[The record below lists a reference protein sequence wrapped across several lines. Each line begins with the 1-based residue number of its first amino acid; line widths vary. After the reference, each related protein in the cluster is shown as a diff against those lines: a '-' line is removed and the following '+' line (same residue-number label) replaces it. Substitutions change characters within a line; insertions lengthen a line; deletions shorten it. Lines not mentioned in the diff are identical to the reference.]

1 MAKKKRKKKKQHR
14 FFWFVIKLQIVLM
27 LLVLGAAGVY
37 FFGGYADEVQQIR
50 REAIKEVAASDE
62 SLFIPSQTC
71 SVYDTNGNLISERKG
86 DKDAQYVKYE
96 DIPKSFVTA
105 IISIED
111 KKFYR
116 HNGVD
121 FKAIMRA
128 VKARLQAGKVT
139 QGGSPAEPR
148 NDKLES
154 ASLLCHSEER
164 SALGSPSGRAVTEG
178 D

>member
-71 SVYDTNGNLISERKG
+71 SVYDTNGNLISE
-86 DKDAQYVKYE
+86 
-96 DIPKSFVTA
+96 I
-105 IISIED
+105 
-111 KKFYR
+111 
-116 HNGVD
+116 
-121 FKAIMRA
+121 
-128 VKARLQAGKVT
+128 
-139 QGGSPAEPR
+139 
-148 NDKLES
+148 
-154 ASLLCHSEER
+154 
-164 SALGSPSGRAVTEG
+164 
-178 D
+178 

>member
-1 MAKKKRKKKKQHR
+1 MAKKKRKKQHR

-50 REAIKEVAASDE
+50 KEAIQEVADSDE
-62 SLFIPSQTC
+62 SLFVPSQTC

-128 VKARLQAGKVT
+128 VKARLQAGRVT
-139 QGGSPAEPR
+139 QGGGTITM
-148 NDKLES
+148 KLAKLMYME
-154 ASLLCHSEER
+154 
-164 SALGSPSGRAVTEG
+164 
-178 D
+178 